1 MENHGN
7 AAKIKGK
14 DGYYTV
20 GGGKPKAESVS
31 AELPAGCFFWDGNT
45 LK

>member
-7 AAKIKGK
+7 AAKIKGR
-14 DGYYTV
+14 DDHYTV
-20 GGGKPKAESVS
+20 GGGKPKAEAVS
-31 AELPAGCFFWDGNT
+31 AELPTGCFFWDGNT